1 MINSNSSNDEN
12 EYELTSS
19 RDLSTKQMNRC
30 ITAFSSG
37 TGLAGIV
44 GYGYKSLLSETFGWG
59 LSSVVFSVVVFA
71 AAYYAI
77 FYHGLFRAAQDQ
89 FDQLVYDNVEVLT
102 QKAITPVHMLES
114 SFLTNTIQQDVETTT
129 ATVEMVGNF
138 QENTLLHLSESTAID
153 HLPAQLTPLERF
165 RLVLSLWPYTIPLF
179 TVYAAEY
186 MMQVR

>member
-1 MINSNSSNDEN
+1 
-12 EYELTSS
+12 
-19 RDLSTKQMNRC
+19 MNRC

-44 GYGYKSLLSETFGWG
+44 GYGYKSLLSDTFGWG

-77 FYHGLFRAAQDQ
+77 FYHGLFKAAQDQ
-89 FDQLVYDNVEVLT
+89 FDRLANENDEVLT
-102 QKAITPVHMLES
+102 QKAITPVHMLKS
-114 SFLTNTIQQDVETTT
+114 SSLRNRIQQDVETTT
-129 ATVEMVGNF
+129 ATVEMIGNF
-138 QENTLLHLSESTAID
+138 HENTSLHLSESTAID